1 MYVLRWWGHPRTM
14 HTRYTRCRP
23 FSLTVSLPMLR
34 ADACIGKLMSA
45 DLRVQLYHDELYR
58 PMIFLKQQQFF
69 THTRSSPDT
78 RTLWCVLNHVAG
90 ADMEVF
96 ASGLWTT
103 LALVAPAV
111 HSPPR
116 VAISPSQSRLQL
128 RMHGILTRSS
138 KTSFEEYY
146 AQQKIV
152 PDAEFE
158 AWLQTLQKPLPLD
171 VWRQTRAPLS
181 QRAMDALKMLQDG
194 GAWALSLALGTD
206 ARSSVE
212 HLCSSLGHSYTYN
225 SYVGLCSGRRLPLC
239 CQRVC
244 LN

>member
-1 MYVLRWWGHPRTM
+1 
-14 HTRYTRCRP
+14 
-23 FSLTVSLPMLR
+23 
-34 ADACIGKLMSA
+34 
-45 DLRVQLYHDELYR
+45 
-58 PMIFLKQQQFF
+58 
-69 THTRSSPDT
+69 
-78 RTLWCVLNHVAG
+78 
-90 ADMEVF
+90 MEVF

-128 RMHGILTRSS
+128 RMQDGILTRSS

-181 QRAMDALKMLQDG
+181 QRAMDALKMLQEG
-194 GAWALSLALGTD
+194 RVGALSHLGQMPLI
-206 ARSSVE
+206 SE
-212 HLCSSLGHSYTYN
+212 HLSPASSHSYTYN
-225 SYVGLCSGRRLPLC
+225 STWGFAAARGCLYAASEFELEAHHSVLDMCAAPGSKTIQMLALLEQATGRSSHRLGIVASWSPTTLPST
-239 CQRVC
+239 VPS
-244 LN
+244 L